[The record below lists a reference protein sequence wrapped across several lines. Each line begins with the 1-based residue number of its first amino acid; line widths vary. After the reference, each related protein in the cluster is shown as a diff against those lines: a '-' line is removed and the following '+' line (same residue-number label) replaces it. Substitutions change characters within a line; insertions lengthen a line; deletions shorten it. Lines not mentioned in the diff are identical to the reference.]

1 MWGKS
6 PFVVLLE
13 IRWLCNRDENQYYLL
28 KSVIARREKM
38 MYLEKKQAEEKLV
51 EYEKDMQMQELS
63 ARTIHKYLADIREW
77 LEQMEDDIITKEM
90 VILYKKELSKS
101 YKVASLNS
109 KIISVNRYLRWLGF
123 PDLVVRTERVQT
135 PNILDK
141 MITKENYFSML
152 KFAKETGRSK
162 LYYIMKTIAGT
173 GLRVG
178 ELKYVT
184 VQVITDGYTQIWN
197 KGKYRYIYFS
207 DPLCMELMEYCNN
220 SGISEGIVFTGRKE
234 GTVITSAAV
243 WKGLKDIANELG
255 IPEETVFPH
264 SFRHLFAKN
273 YMEKVGDITELADI
287 LGHSRLE
294 TTWIYTK
301 TTSAEKRKRLEL
313 LDL

>member
-1 MWGKS
+1 
-6 PFVVLLE
+6 
-13 IRWLCNRDENQYYLL
+13 
-28 KSVIARREKM
+28 

-63 ARTIHKYLADIREW
+63 ARTIHKYLADIGDW
-77 LEQMEDDIITKEM
+77 LKQMEDVIITKEM
-90 VILYKKELSKS
+90 VISYKKELSKN
-101 YKVASLNS
+101 YKVASINS
-109 KIISVNRYLRWLGF
+109 KIISVNRYLRWLDF
-123 PDLVVRTERVQT
+123 SDLVVRTERIQA
-135 PNILDK
+135 PNVLDK
-141 MITKENYFSML
+141 MITKENYFAML
-152 KFAKETGRSK
+152 KFAKDSGRSR

-178 ELKYVT
+178 ELKYVP
-184 VQVITDGYTQIWN
+184 VQAITDGYTQIWN

-207 DPLCMELMEYCNN
+207 ESLCMELMEYCNN
-220 SGISEGIVFTGRKE
+220 SGINKGIIFIGRKE
-234 GTVITSAAV
+234 EKVITSAAV
-243 WKGLKDIANELG
+243 WKGLKNIAKELG
-255 IPEETVFPH
+255 IPEDTVFPH

>member
-1 MWGKS
+1 
-6 PFVVLLE
+6 
-13 IRWLCNRDENQYYLL
+13 
-28 KSVIARREKM
+28 
-38 MYLEKKQAEEKLV
+38 MYLKKEQAEIKIEDYKREMEL
-51 EYEKDMQMQELS
+51 QELS
-63 ARTIHKYLADIREW
+63 ERTIHKHLADIRQW
-77 LEQMEDDIITKEM
+77 LEELQDDIISKEI
-90 VILYKKELSKS
+90 VILYKKQLSKR

-109 KIISVNRYLRWLGF
+109 KIISINRYLRWLGF
-123 PDLVVRTERVQT
+123 TELVVSTERMQT
-135 PNILDK
+135 ANVLDK
-141 MITKENYFSML
+141 MITKESYFAMLNY
-152 KFAKETGRSK
+152 AKDTGRKK

-184 VQVITDGYTQIWN
+184 VSAITDGYTQIWN

-207 DPLCMELMEYCNN
+207 ERLCIELLQYC
-220 SGISEGIVFTGRKE
+220 SEMGVSEGIVFTGRKE
-234 GTVITSAAV
+234 GKVITSAAV
-243 WKGLKDIANELG
+243 WKGLKNIAKELG

-273 YMEKVGDITELADI
+273 YMEKIGDITELADI

-301 TTSAEKRKRLEL
+301 TTSDEKRKRLGL

>member
-1 MWGKS
+1 
-6 PFVVLLE
+6 
-13 IRWLCNRDENQYYLL
+13 
-28 KSVIARREKM
+28 
-38 MYLEKKQAEEKLV
+38 MYLEKVQAEERLR
-51 EYEKDMQMQELS
+51 EYEKEMELQELS
-63 ARTIHKYLADIREW
+63 VRTIHKYLTDIRQW
-77 LEQMEDDIITKEM
+77 LEKVEETVITKEM
-90 VILYKKELSKS
+90 IVSYKKELKKK
-101 YKVASLNS
+101 YKAAGVNS
-109 KIISVNRYLRWLGF
+109 KIISINRYLRWLGF
-123 PDLVVRTERVQT
+123 SDVVVRTERIQA

-141 MITKENYFSML
+141 MISKENYFAML
-152 KFAKETGRSK
+152 KYAKDTGRIK
-162 LYYIMKTIAGT
+162 LYHIMRTIAGT

-184 VQVITDGYTQIWN
+184 VGAITDGYTQIWN

-207 DPLCMELMEYCNN
+207 ERLCIELLQYCNDV
-220 SGISEGIVFTGRKE
+220 GIREGIVFTGRKE
-234 GTVITSAAV
+234 GKVITSAAV
-243 WKGLKDIANELG
+243 WKGLKNIAKGIG

-301 TTSAEKRKRLEL
+301 TSSSEKRKRLEL

>member
-1 MWGKS
+1 
-6 PFVVLLE
+6 
-13 IRWLCNRDENQYYLL
+13 
-28 KSVIARREKM
+28 
-38 MYLEKKQAEEKLV
+38 MYLKKEQAEVKL
-51 EYEKDMQMQELS
+51 EDYKREMELQELS
-63 ARTIHKYLADIREW
+63 VRTIRKYLADIRQW
-77 LEQMEDDIITKEM
+77 LEEVQDDIISKEA
-90 VILYKKELSKS
+90 VILYKKQLLKR
-101 YKVASLNS
+101 YKAASVNS

-123 PDLVVRTERVQT
+123 AELVVRTERIQA

-141 MITKENYFSML
+141 MITKESYFTMLNY
-152 KFAKETGRSK
+152 AKDTGRKK

-184 VQVITDGYTQIWN
+184 VSAIKDGYTQIWN

-207 DPLCMELMEYCNN
+207 ERLCIELLQYC
-220 SGISEGIVFTGRKE
+220 SEMGIGEGIVFIGRKE
-234 GTVITSAAV
+234 EKVITSAAV
-243 WKGLKDIANELG
+243 WKGLKNIAKELG

-264 SFRHLFAKN
+264 SFRHFFAKN

-294 TTWIYTK
+294 ITWIYTK
-301 TTSAEKRKRLEL
+301 TSAAEKRKRLEL

>member
-1 MWGKS
+1 
-6 PFVVLLE
+6 
-13 IRWLCNRDENQYYLL
+13 
-28 KSVIARREKM
+28 
-38 MYLEKKQAEEKLV
+38 MYLKKEQAEAKL
-51 EYEKDMQMQELS
+51 EDYKREMELQELS
-63 ARTIHKYLADIREW
+63 ERTTHKYLADISQW
-77 LEQMEDDIITKEM
+77 LEEVQDDIISKET
-90 VILYKKELSKS
+90 VILYKKQLSKR
-101 YKVASLNS
+101 YKAASVNS
-109 KIISVNRYLRWLGF
+109 KIISINRYLRWLGF
-123 PDLVVRTERVQT
+123 TELIVRTERIQT
-135 PNILDK
+135 PNVLDK
-141 MITKENYFSML
+141 MITKENYFAML
-152 KFAKETGRSK
+152 NYAKDTGRKK

-184 VQVITDGYTQIWN
+184 ISAITDGYTQIWN

-207 DPLCMELMEYCNN
+207 EYLCEELLQYCNN
-220 SGISEGIVFTGRKE
+220 AGINEGIIFVGRKE
-234 GTVITSAAV
+234 GKVITSAAV
-243 WKGLKDIANELG
+243 WKGLKGIAKELG

-301 TTSAEKRKRLEL
+301 TSSVEKRKRLGL

>member
-1 MWGKS
+1 
-6 PFVVLLE
+6 
-13 IRWLCNRDENQYYLL
+13 
-28 KSVIARREKM
+28 
-38 MYLEKKQAEEKLV
+38 LEKKQAEEKLV

-63 ARTIHKYLADIREW
+63 ARTIHKYLADIGDW
-77 LEQMEDDIITKEM
+77 LKQMEDVIITKEM
-90 VILYKKELSKS
+90 VISYKKELSKN
-101 YKVASLNS
+101 YKVASINS
-109 KIISVNRYLRWLGF
+109 KIISVNRYLRWLDF
-123 PDLVVRTERVQT
+123 SDLVVRTERIQA
-135 PNILDK
+135 PNVLDK
-141 MITKENYFSML
+141 MITKENYFAML
-152 KFAKETGRSK
+152 KFAKDSGRSR

-184 VQVITDGYTQIWN
+184 VQAITDGYTQIWN

-207 DPLCMELMEYCNN
+207 ESLCMELMEYCNN
-220 SGISEGIVFTGRKE
+220 SGINKGIIFIGRKE
-234 GTVITSAAV
+234 EKVITSAAV
-243 WKGLKDIANELG
+243 WKGLKNIAKELG
-255 IPEETVFPH
+255 IPEDTVFPH

>member
-1 MWGKS
+1 
-6 PFVVLLE
+6 
-13 IRWLCNRDENQYYLL
+13 
-28 KSVIARREKM
+28 

-63 ARTIHKYLADIREW
+63 ARTIHKYLADIGDW
-77 LEQMEDDIITKEM
+77 LKQMEDVIITKEM
-90 VILYKKELSKS
+90 VISYKKELSKN
-101 YKVASLNS
+101 YKVASINS
-109 KIISVNRYLRWLGF
+109 KIISVNRYLRWLDF
-123 PDLVVRTERVQT
+123 SDLVVRTERIQA
-135 PNILDK
+135 PNVLDK
-141 MITKENYFSML
+141 MITKENYFAML
-152 KFAKETGRSK
+152 KFAKDSGRSR

-184 VQVITDGYTQIWN
+184 VQAITDGYMQIWN

-207 DPLCMELMEYCNN
+207 ESLCMELMEYCNN
-220 SGISEGIVFTGRKE
+220 SGINKGIIFIGRKE
-234 GTVITSAAV
+234 EKVITSAAV
-243 WKGLKDIANELG
+243 WKGLKNIAKELG
-255 IPEETVFPH
+255 IPEDTVFPH

>member
-1 MWGKS
+1 
-6 PFVVLLE
+6 
-13 IRWLCNRDENQYYLL
+13 
-28 KSVIARREKM
+28 
-38 MYLEKKQAEEKLV
+38 MYLEKVQAEEKL
-51 EYEKDMQMQELS
+51 EAYKKEMELQELS
-63 ARTIHKYLADIREW
+63 ARTIHKYLADVRQW
-77 LEQMEDDIITKEM
+77 LDDVKDNIISKETI
-90 VILYKKELSKS
+90 ILYKKKLSER
-101 YKVASLNS
+101 YKTASVNS

-123 PDLVVRTERVQT
+123 TELVVRTERIQT
-135 PNILDK
+135 ANVLDK
-141 MITKENYFSML
+141 MITKESYFAMLNY
-152 KFAKETGRSK
+152 AKDTGRMK
-162 LYYIMKTIAGT
+162 LYHIMKTIAGT

-184 VQVITDGYTQIWN
+184 VMAITDGYAQIWN

-207 DPLCMELMEYCNN
+207 ERLCVELLQYCNEA
-220 SGISEGIVFTGRKE
+220 GISEGIIFAGRTE
-234 GTVITSAAV
+234 GKVITSAAL
-243 WKGLKDIANELG
+243 WKGLKNIAKELG

-301 TTSAEKRKRLEL
+301 TTSAEKRQRLGL

>member
-1 MWGKS
+1 
-6 PFVVLLE
+6 
-13 IRWLCNRDENQYYLL
+13 
-28 KSVIARREKM
+28 

-63 ARTIHKYLADIREW
+63 ARTIHKYLADIGDW
-77 LEQMEDDIITKEM
+77 LKQMEDVIITKEM
-90 VILYKKELSKS
+90 VISYKKELSKN
-101 YKVASLNS
+101 YKVASINS
-109 KIISVNRYLRWLGF
+109 KIISVNRYLRWLDF
-123 PDLVVRTERVQT
+123 SDLVVRTERIQA
-135 PNILDK
+135 PNVLDK
-141 MITKENYFSML
+141 MITKENYFAML
-152 KFAKETGRSK
+152 KFAKDSGRSR

-184 VQVITDGYTQIWN
+184 VQAITDGYTQIWN

-207 DPLCMELMEYCNN
+207 ESLCMELMEYCNN
-220 SGISEGIVFTGRKE
+220 SGINKGIIFIGRKE
-234 GTVITSAAV
+234 EKVITSAAV
-243 WKGLKDIANELG
+243 WKGLKNIAKELG
-255 IPEETVFPH
+255 IPEDTVFPH